1 MKESLFQEICF
12 LFTFRSVYFYPK
24 TIINYYTTPNT
35 IPVAGCL
42 HKLLAIAPLY
52 KTSTAPHCVPHA
64 GIFIY
69 LSFSLVCVYM
79 CVCECLRC
87 TPQTF
92 IRHFKRKSAGV
103 PLERW
108 KWYEW
113 RNSFCWRREI
123 FVTFVRLSYDNRE
136 SSPGNKQTIWQKRTG
151 RVSAIDWKVKVSHS
165 MLRVL
170 AWALETYAVVSVR
183 PTCG

>member
-24 TIINYYTTPNT
+24 TIINYFTTPNT

-69 LSFSLVCVYM
+69 LSFSLVCV
-79 CVCECLRC
+79 CVFAMHTTNFYTSL
-87 TPQTF
+87 QT
-92 IRHFKRKSAGV
+92 
-103 PLERW
+103 
-108 KWYEW
+108 
-113 RNSFCWRREI
+113 EI
-123 FVTFVRLSYDNRE
+123 SWSTVR
-136 SSPGNKQTIWQKRTG
+136 T
-151 RVSAIDWKVKVSHS
+151 VKVV
-165 MLRVL
+165 RVTKFVL
-170 AWALETYAVVSVR
+170 LKARKFRYFRMVVVR
-183 PTCG
+183 